1 MASLNK
7 NLFLY
12 NNTKYLEKR
21 KKLSNSTLNINEY
34 VFVEKNI
41 NREELNNFNK
51 ISNKITNS
59 SNENKLYELIKK
71 LESGKALFL
80 SYLKSY
86 EKNGVIK
93 NNDTSSEGK
102 KANIALLK
110 YIINELNIKDIESIR
125 KLINIIFLILHNYL
139 ENTNE
144 ILLKKRCNKILNLIN
159 KNNKNNKKELK
170 LPEIIIPNSKIEFNK
185 FTDIVQYYSDFSIF
199 KREFQIDVTHFYLDI
214 NKGTNYFYGL
224 YYYDSKNKNEENISE
239 IKKALSSYLKKKKNK
254 YEENLKKHPENNNA
268 KNLYNNV
275 NNCLEIINSESF
287 WNEDKYFI
295 ISKINFQIKDIK
307 HNIEIVTFNGMLLK
321 KGNGHLM
328 LCILLQL
335 FFTYKK
341 YRSYEIYLT
350 AANVELANKY
360 YKKIGFDCKN
370 KSCKANIDQLINKC
384 SNKYNNSVYK
394 SEFKLIL
401 EKDNK
406 FTNNLEGL
414 I

>member
-1 MASLNK
+1 MASSNK
-7 NLFLY
+7 NFFLY

-21 KKLSNSTLNINEY
+21 KKLSDTTLNINEY
-34 VFVEKNI
+34 LSMEKNI

-51 ISNKITNS
+51 ISNKVTNS

-71 LESGKALFL
+71 LNSTKAVFFI
-80 SYLKSY
+80 YLKSY
-86 EKNGVIK
+86 EKNGIIK
-93 NNDTSSEGK
+93 NNDTSSESK

-110 YIINELNIKDIESIR
+110 YIINELNIKDIESII
-125 KLINIIFLILHNYL
+125 KLINIIFLILDNYL

-159 KNNKNNKKELK
+159 KNNKNKKKELK

-185 FTDIVQYYSDFSIF
+185 FTDIAQYYSDFSIF

-214 NKGTNYFYGL
+214 NKGTNNFYGL

-239 IKKALSSYLKKKKNK
+239 IKKALSSYFKKEKNIYEEKLKKQ
-254 YEENLKKHPENNNA
+254 PENNIA

-295 ISKINFQIKDIK
+295 ISKINFIIRR
-307 HNIEIVTFNGMLLK
+307 NIEIVTFNGMLLK

-335 FFTYKK
+335 FFNYKK

-350 AANVELANKY
+350 AANVELADKY
-360 YKKIGFDCKN
+360 YKKIGFDCKC

-384 SNKYNNSVYK
+384 SNKYNNSIYK

-406 FTNNLEGL
+406 FTNKLEDL

>member
-21 KKLSNSTLNINEY
+21 KKLSDTTLNIDEY
-34 VFVEKNI
+34 ESMEKNI

-51 ISNKITNS
+51 ISNKVTNS

-71 LESGKALFL
+71 LNCSKSLFL
-80 SYLKSY
+80 SFLKSY
-86 EKNGVIK
+86 EKNGIIK
-93 NNDTSSEGK
+93 NNGTSSEIK

-110 YIINELNIKDIESIR
+110 YIINELNIKDIESII
-125 KLINIIFLILHNYL
+125 KLINIIFLILNNYL
-139 ENTNE
+139 ENTNDF
-144 ILLKKRCNKILNLIN
+144 LLKKRCNKILNLI
-159 KNNKNNKKELK
+159 NKKELK
-170 LPEIIIPNSKIEFNK
+170 LPEIIIPNSKIEFNE
-185 FTDIVQYYSDFSIF
+185 FTNIVQYYNDFTIF
-199 KREFQIDVTHFYLDI
+199 EREFQIDVTHFYLDI
-214 NKGTNYFYGL
+214 NQGSYNFYGL

-239 IKKALSSYLKKKKNK
+239 INKALSSYFKKEKNRYEEKLKKQPKN
-254 YEENLKKHPENNNA
+254 NIA
-268 KNLYNNV
+268 KNLYNNL

-295 ISKINFQIKDIK
+295 ISKINFQIRD
-307 HNIEIVTFNGMLLK
+307 NIEIVTFNGMLLK

-335 FFTYKK
+335 FFNYKK

-350 AANVELANKY
+350 AANVELADKY
-360 YKKIGFDCKN
+360 YKKIGFDCKY

-384 SNKYNNSVYK
+384 SNKYNNSIYK

-406 FTNNLEGL
+406 FTNKLEDL